1 MKMKILPQSIFG
13 KLSVLFG
20 LLTPALFFI
29 AFMVDSM
36 VLIQLTPLIVL
47 AWLISG
53 IIALYKRDWSL
64 VTIIS
69 AITSVFVLLQFLSEP
84 WVKDIISSLFR
95 R

>member
-1 MKMKILPQSIFG
+1 MKILPQSVFG
-13 KLSVLFG
+13 KLSVVFG

-36 VLIQLTPLIVL
+36 VLLQLTPLMVV

-53 IIALYKRDWSL
+53 VIALFKRDWSL

-84 WVKDIISSLFR
+84 WVKDNISSLFSR
-95 R
+95 